1 MTTMT
6 TRFPSLPPR
15 IRRLILLAALVAA
28 LPAALPSEAAAQYF
42 GRNKIQYED
51 FDWYVVETER
61 FDIHAYDKLSD
72 SLVLDAGRM
81 AERWYSRIGSVF
93 DHEFDERKPL
103 IFYADQPDFH
113 QTNTTPSTLSQA
125 TGGFTESLK
134 DRVVMPFAET
144 MGDTDH
150 VLGHELVHAFQYD
163 IAKEAAVSGGQQ
175 GLQRLPLWVV
185 EGLAEYLS
193 IGREDAHTAM
203 WLRDAVLADELPEI
217 KDLGRDPRFF
227 PYRWGHAFWA
237 FVGGRWGDSRVA
249 QLYQAMAREGIDIAS
264 QTVLATD
271 VDTLSITWMATT
283 KDYYQPLL
291 EGRDGPAEAGQRL
304 LAPDVDAGE
313 MNLSPVLSADG
324 TRVAFLSERELF
336 TIDLFVA
343 DANTGQVLGKLAE
356 SERDP
361 HFDAIAF
368 ISSAGAWSPDG
379 RRFAFATFSEGDG
392 GIAVADADRR
402 RVDRFY
408 DLGEV
413 GEVHSLSWS
422 PDGASIAFSGSSG
435 GLTDLYLVDVAGGA
449 VEQLTDDAWAELHP
463 DFSPDGGTIAFTT
476 DRSDE
481 AALAALELPSM
492 GLGFFDRGTGEI
504 RVDRPFGES
513 TKHINPRYA
522 PDGSLYFISDREGF
536 SDVYRMNLASGE
548 LFQVTRL
555 ATGVS
560 GITAMGPALTV
571 ARNTGDLL
579 FTVFEKGNYIGYRRA
594 AAESRGDLIV
604 RGEVPA
610 PAGTLPPI
618 PPSSPIVVAR
628 YLEEP
633 SRGLVER
640 SAFAR
645 EDYQSDLALDYVS
658 PPTAGVAVD
667 RFGVGAGG
675 SIGLWFSDM
684 LGNRQVLTAI
694 QGTGGLKDIGGE
706 ALYLNQGSR
715 FNWGFFGGR
724 IPYRAGFSRVF
735 VDEVNGVPATAV
747 DLVLERTYYN
757 RVGVLGEYPFSTTR
771 RIEMDAGFL
780 RIGFDREVI
789 RGFFINGQQVAEDR
803 FDLDAPDPL
812 NLAQASVALVND
824 FSYFGYTSP
833 VRGGRNR
840 FEVGGNAGTF
850 DFATVLVDW
859 RRYFYMNPVTFA
871 VRGLHF
877 GRYGTEAEEQL
888 TPLYLGSTSLVRGYT
903 SGSFDV
909 SECTGTEES
918 TCPEFDRLNG
928 SRLAVASLELRIPL
942 LGTERFGLID
952 ARGFLPVEVSLFG
965 DAGAA
970 WNSDDDVE
978 LTFDRDSIERIP
990 VFSAGA
996 SARMNLLGSAVVEL
1010 YYAYPFQRDIGWEFG
1025 FQLAP
1030 GW

>member
-1 MTTMT
+1 MTTMIT
-6 TRFPSLPPR
+6 PVTSLR
-15 IRRLILLAALVAA
+15 SRVRRLIVLAALLAG
-28 LPAALPSEAAAQYF
+28 LPAVLPGSAHAQYF

-51 FDWYVVETER
+51 FDWYIVETER
-61 FDIHAYDKLSD
+61 FDVHAYTEEND

-81 AERWYSRIGSVF
+81 AERWYSRYGSIF

-193 IGREDAHTAM
+193 IGRDDPHTAM

-249 QLYQAMAREGIDIAS
+249 QLYQAMAREGVDIGAR
-264 QTVLATD
+264 TVLATD
-271 VDTLSITWMATT
+271 VDTLSLTWIATT

-291 EGRDGPAEAGQRL
+291 EGRDGPAAAGKRL
-304 LAPDVDAGE
+304 LAPDIDAGE
-313 MNLSPVLSADG
+313 MNLSPVLSPDG
-324 TRVAFLSERELF
+324 TRVAFLSERDLF
-336 TIDLFVA
+336 TIDLFLA
-343 DANTGQVLGKLAE
+343 DAQSGQVLGKLAE

-379 RRFAFATFSEGDG
+379 HRFAFATFTEGDG
-392 GIAVADADRR
+392 GIAVSDADRR
-402 RVDRFY
+402 QVDRFY
-408 DLGEV
+408 DLGDV
-413 GEVHSLSWS
+413 GEVHSLAWS
-422 PDGASIAFSGSSG
+422 PDGASIAFSGSTG
-435 GLTDLYLVDVAGGA
+435 GLTDLWLLDVGSGA
-449 VEQLTDDAWAELHP
+449 IEKLTNDAWAELHP
-463 DFSPDGGTIAFTT
+463 DFSPDGGTIAFAT
-476 DRSDE
+476 DRSDD
-481 AALAALELPSM
+481 ARLADLDFPSM
-492 GLGFFDRGTGEI
+492 GLGFYDRATREI
-504 RVDRPFGES
+504 RVDRPFGEN

-536 SDVYRMNLASGE
+536 SDVYRMDLESGE
-548 LFQVTRL
+548 VFQVTRM

-571 ARNTGDLL
+571 ARDTGDLL
-579 FTVFEKGNYIGYRRA
+579 FTVFEEGNYIGYRRA

-618 PPSSPIVVAR
+618 PPSSPILVAN
-628 YLEEP
+628 YLAEP
-633 SRGLVER
+633 NRGLLER
-640 SAFAR
+640 SAFSR
-645 EDYQSDLALDYVS
+645 QDYKSKLALDYVS

-667 RFGVGAGG
+667 RWGVGAGG

-684 LGNRQVLTAI
+684 LGNRQVLTAF

-706 ALYLNQGSR
+706 ALFINQGGR

-735 VDEVNGVPATAV
+735 VDEINGVPATAV
-747 DLVLERTYYN
+747 DLILERTFYN

-771 RIEMDAGFL
+771 RVEMDAGFL

-840 FEVGGNAGTF
+840 FEIGGNAGTF
-850 DFATVLVDW
+850 DFATVLADW
-859 RRYFYMNPVTFA
+859 RRYFYLNPLTFA

-877 GRYGTEAEEQL
+877 GRYGSEAEEQL
-888 TPLYLGSTSLVRGYT
+888 TPLYLGSTSLVRGYS

-909 SECTGTEES
+909 DECTGTEES
-918 TCPEFDRLNG
+918 TCPEFDRLTG
-928 SRLAVASLELRIPL
+928 SRIAVASLELRVPL

-952 ARGFLPVEVSLFG
+952 AGGFLPVEVSLFG

-970 WNSDDDVE
+970 WNSDDD
-978 LTFDRDSIERIP
+978 LQLKFDRDSIERIP

-996 SARMNLLGSAVVEL
+996 SARMNLLGSAVIEL